1 MGRINF
7 KLMGKPQN
15 GRWYFIF
22 YLTPPV
28 VLEGVLDGRDAQD
41 KDDGNHGHFLA
52 KCAYSW
58 NPVEQDDKKK
68 VEIGEAVK
76 LLQQILWYE
85 RERCVFGRT
94 DGIVRVSPV
103 WMVSRFNVWR
113 YHVIWNDSAHPGQFG
128 SFGLAPK

>member
-1 MGRINF
+1 
-7 KLMGKPQN
+7 MGKPQN
-15 GRWYFIF
+15 GHWMVFF

-52 KCAYSW
+52 KCAHSW
-58 NPVEQDDKKK
+58 NPVEQDDKEK

-85 RERCVFGRT
+85 RKRRVFGRA

-103 WMVSRFNVWR
+103 WMVSRLGAWR
-113 YHVIWNDSAHPGQFG
+113 YDVIGNDSAHSRQFG